1 MDEAEHAARALRD
14 DGRHRGGPDAPAE
27 RADEQQVERD
37 VDERRND
44 QIVQGPPAVAEGVK
58 NARAHVVEH
67 RCQHAEEVVAE
78 VFDRLRHDLRV
89 GVHPNEERRR
99 EEYADDR
106 QERAGNNAEGKVRVD
121 GARDVFI
128 VICAEIFGNGNACAH
143 GRADKKTRE
152 QHDERAGRADSGKG
166 VRAEVFAHNERVR
179 RAV

>member
-14 DGRHRGGPDAPAE
+14 DGRHGGGPHAPAE

-44 QIVQGPPAVAEGVK
+44 QIVQGPPAVAEGVQ

-89 GVHPNEERRR
+89 GIHPDEERRR

-106 QERAGNNAEGKVRVD
+106 QDRTGNNAERQIRVN

-128 VICAEIFGNGNACAH
+128 VA
-143 GRADKKTRE
+143 
-152 QHDERAGRADSGKG
+152 
-166 VRAEVFAHNERVR
+166 RAEVL
-179 RAV
+179 